1 MTPPLS
7 EQPAARDAAPRLLFI
22 TNDFP
27 PRVGGF
33 QSYYWGLVRTLRP
46 EDVVIMAPAH
56 PRAAAFDATHPYR
69 VVRTRE
75 SVVWPTPRNLRV
87 AEDLAAEHDAE
98 LVQLGHPLPA
108 GLLGPALARRR
119 GLPYV
124 VMLGG
129 AELTLPATWPVG
141 GQLLR
146 YVLGNARLLITVS
159 DYTTAA
165 AQRLLGA
172 RVPAHTVRPAMDVDR
187 FPLTSGAARAQARR
201 RLGVTGTLVLCV
213 GRLVPRKGQDHLV
226 EAVGRL
232 ATKWPDLEVALV
244 GGGRLSYHLQKRA
257 GELGIGERVRLLGS
271 LSAPEMAQWL
281 EAADIFASPCRSRW
295 GGLEVEGFGIVFV
308 EAALCGLPVLA
319 GRSGGSVEAAKT
331 GDTGIVVDGASV
343 DEVTAGLERL
353 LRAGEA
359 RRAELGLAGRRL
371 GLERHDPEAVG
382 RRYRLLLAEAAAR
395 PAAPVGTG
403 REA

>member
-1 MTPPLS
+1 MVPPS
-7 EQPAARDAAPRLLFI
+7 PEQPAVPGVVPRLLFI

-46 EDVVIMAPAH
+46 EEVVIMAPAH
-56 PRAAAFDATHPYR
+56 PRAAAFDASHPYH
-69 VVRTRE
+69 VVRTKE

-87 AEDLAAEHDAE
+87 AESLAAEYGAE

-108 GLLGPALARRR
+108 GLLGPMLARRR
-119 GLPYV
+119 GLPYL

-165 AQRLLGA
+165 ARRLLGG
-172 RVPAHTVRPAMDVDR
+172 RVPAYTVRPAMDVED
-187 FPLTSGAARAQARR
+187 FPLTGAAARAQARR
-201 RLGVTGTLVLCV
+201 ELGVTGTLILCV
-213 GRLVPRKGQDHLV
+213 GRLVPRKGQDHLL
-226 EAVGRL
+226 EAAGRL
-232 ATKWPDLEVALV
+232 ASEWPDLELALV
-244 GGGRLSYHLQKRA
+244 GSGRLSYQLQKRA
-257 GELGIGERVRLLGS
+257 GELGIAQRVRLLGG
-271 LSAPEMAQWL
+271 LSGPEMAQWL
-281 EAADIFASPCRSRW
+281 QAADIFASPCRSRW

-343 DEVTAGLERL
+343 EEVTAGLERL
-353 LRAGEA
+353 LRAGEV
-359 RRAELGLAGRRL
+359 RRAQLGRAGRLL
-371 GLERHDPEAVG
+371 GLERHDPGAVG
-382 RRYRLLLAEAAAR
+382 RRYRSLLVAAAGGVM
-395 PAAPVGTG
+395 PAGPHGDA
-403 REA
+403 

>member
-1 MTPPLS
+1 
-7 EQPAARDAAPRLLFI
+7 
-22 TNDFP
+22 
-27 PRVGGF
+27 
-33 QSYYWGLVRTLRP
+33 
-46 EDVVIMAPAH
+46 
-56 PRAAAFDATHPYR
+56 
-69 VVRTRE
+69 
-75 SVVWPTPRNLRV
+75 
-87 AEDLAAEHDAE
+87 
-98 LVQLGHPLPA
+98 
-108 GLLGPALARRR
+108 
-119 GLPYV
+119 
-124 VMLGG
+124 
-129 AELTLPATWPVG
+129 
-141 GQLLR
+141 
-146 YVLGNARLLITVS
+146 
-159 DYTTAA
+159 
-165 AQRLLGA
+165 
-172 RVPAHTVRPAMDVDR
+172 MDVDR